1 MRIAVRRGAST
12 RRRHSAAVTFI
23 VMTLIATAARA
34 EQPPPPCHANPQAA
48 QDRATVSQ
56 RGDIVNL
63 PAPLKNRLVQLADRP
78 HSQLPTQAYS
88 EADKR
93 SRLFQ
98 YYLLDT
104 SSFEPNVFTTI
115 FPGIN
120 DQVELTVT
128 GSTCGLPTVGAVR
141 VVVEPKP
148 DEPADPTNPHAFI
161 DLFTDI
167 SPLLVINNEAGWYE
181 SWMIHDL
188 VVAKVNPS
196 PRSDG
201 HAQFGALLPPDAA
214 LLAKMGSG
222 NNAPGNTFTQDGN
235 APHAPSAFDHFPDAQ
250 TNLVPLYVS
259 VGTFNSLQQA
269 DTHPYWEFN
278 YQGTNYVHPLYELP
292 FTGGFPDNFGEP
304 PDAFTD
310 GEIGKRQSIVPGSGP
325 SGVTNNPAIFGD
337 DPNLPRDPDK
347 FDGDADV
354 QREVRYRN
362 IPSGLANEIFLDVY
376 ERPASFEPKVKNL
389 QQRLFD
395 AYAAEV
401 ARVDQNGD
409 GVLSAVET
417 DIDNGSDGFAD
428 NFRLFVPA
436 TEFNRFAVTREIND
450 GLIAPR
456 FSPST
461 RAFVLS
467 GVRVPVNPFVEAST
481 GRDADDR

>member
-1 MRIAVRRGAST
+1 MWIAVRPGAST
-12 RRRHSAAVTFI
+12 LRRHSAAVTFI
-23 VMTLIATAARA
+23 VMTLIATATRA

-104 SSFEPNVFTTI
+104 SGFEPNVFTTI

-128 GSTCGLPTVGAVR
+128 GSNCGLPTVGAVR

-188 VVAKVNPS
+188 VVAKVNS
-196 PRSDG
+196 TPRSDG
-201 HAQFGALLPPDAA
+201 HAQFGALLPQDAA

-235 APHAPSAFDHFPDAQ
+235 APHAPSASDHFPDAQ

-259 VGTFNSLQQA
+259 VGTFNSLQ
-269 DTHPYWEFN
+269 
-278 YQGTNYVHPLYELP
+278 
-292 FTGGFPDNFGEP
+292 
-304 PDAFTD
+304 
-310 GEIGKRQSIVPGSGP
+310 
-325 SGVTNNPAIFGD
+325 
-337 DPNLPRDPDK
+337 
-347 FDGDADV
+347 
-354 QREVRYRN
+354 
-362 IPSGLANEIFLDVY
+362 
-376 ERPASFEPKVKNL
+376 
-389 QQRLFD
+389 
-395 AYAAEV
+395 
-401 ARVDQNGD
+401 
-409 GVLSAVET
+409 
-417 DIDNGSDGFAD
+417 
-428 NFRLFVPA
+428 
-436 TEFNRFAVTREIND
+436 
-450 GLIAPR
+450 
-456 FSPST
+456 
-461 RAFVLS
+461 
-467 GVRVPVNPFVEAST
+467 
-481 GRDADDR
+481 